1 MDIYQSAPYLNF
13 YSRLA
18 VDLDLDAY
26 KFIYTSGVGN
36 KLKVWGGVYLLFQK
50 NSYLPKFFSLQNHEF
65 TNPWRVG
72 GRG

>member
-36 KLKVWGGVYLLFQK
+36 KLKVCGGGGGIPVVPKKFLFTK
-50 NSYLPKFFSLQNHEF
+50 IFFS
-65 TNPWRVG
+65 PKS
-72 GRG
+72 

>member
-36 KLKVWGGVYLLFQK
+36 KLKV
-50 NSYLPKFFSLQNHEF
+50 
-65 TNPWRVG
+65 VG
-72 GRG
+72 GGGYTCCSKKILIYQNFFLSKIMNLLIRGG

>member
-26 KFIYTSGVGN
+26 KFIYTSGVGT
-36 KLKVWGGVYLLFQK
+36 KLKVWGGGGG
-50 NSYLPKFFSLQNHEF
+50 
-65 TNPWRVG
+65 VG
-72 GRG
+72 GW